1 MRAACGS
8 RVHAISYRGISAI
21 TCSIMSSR
29 RSILRLLPGR
39 QVLFSS
45 IASAPAP
52 ERGQMQFS
60 SACFKKQMP
69 RRGTPRLTCKSDFPE
84 NGVPHAVMPSSVGQ
98 ITGLSSLRI

>member
-1 MRAACGS
+1 M
-8 RVHAISYRGISAI
+8 
-21 TCSIMSSR
+21 
-29 RSILRLLPGR
+29 LRLLPGR

-52 ERGQMQFS
+52 ERGPMRFS

-98 ITGLSSLRI
+98 MTGLSSLRI